1 MGRVRVCMVVHRC
14 ARVCTGI
21 PGHGWMC
28 TGVHRFVQVCMGVCR
43 CEWECVGVCMCVR
56 VCGGVREF
64 SEFLQENR
72 VLTSADFNMYP
83 IQIFFITLYIHFFPS
98 LRRHFP
104 AMCHEI

>member
-1 MGRVRVCMVVHRC
+1 MGRVRVC
-14 ARVCTGI
+14 I

-83 IQIFFITLYIHFFPS
+83 IQIFYLYICVKIDMYFYTS
-98 LRRHFP
+98 LQ
-104 AMCHEI
+104 IILY